1 MTTEFNFLESKYI
14 KPVREAGGVRFL
26 LKRSISPTGDEASVG
41 YSGPFAVSNTSSGS
55 SLQATVAAGSIIA
68 GITKIS
74 VPATPVSIS
83 SSCYIYVELTYSSSV
98 YSAEIKTSSSVP
110 SLSSTAYRVVLASVT
125 VEDSKIKKIEQ
136 QWQYGDIYVA
146 GRFV

>member
-1 MTTEFNFLESKYI
+1 MTTELKFLESRYI
-14 KPVREAGGVRFL
+14 KPVVEAGGVRFQ
-26 LKRSISPTGDEASVG
+26 LKRSIAPAGDGAQSA

-55 SLQATVAAGSIIA
+55 SLQASVAAGSIIA
-68 GITKIS
+68 GITKVS

-83 SSCYIYVELTYSSSV
+83 SSCYIYVELTYPGTV
-98 YSAEIKTSSSVP
+98 YSAEIKTASSAP
-110 SLSSTAYRVVLASVT
+110 SLSTSAYRVVLASVT

-136 QWQYGDIYVA
+136 KWQYGDIYVA